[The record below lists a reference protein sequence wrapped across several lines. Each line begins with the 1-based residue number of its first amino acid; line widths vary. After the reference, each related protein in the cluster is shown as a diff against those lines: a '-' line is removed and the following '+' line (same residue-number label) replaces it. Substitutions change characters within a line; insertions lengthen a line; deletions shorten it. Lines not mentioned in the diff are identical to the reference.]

1 MESPQYV
8 GSSAAR
14 MIVALSVFLAL
25 AVAAVLMLTDAPGS
39 IKQKINKSKTLT
51 GITATR
57 DGTSAETRE
66 AFFYDVVGKAPEG
79 AFGEADGE
87 PAKGPHPKV
96 SYTLELKVATSKEEA
111 EQLID
116 LLKAQGVDAYY
127 TPLTRSGKVVY
138 RVRRGIFTKA
148 KDANRAM
155 IALKDEHNLTTRVVK
170 LQ

>member
-8 GSSAAR
+8 GSSMAR

-25 AVAAVLMLTDAPGS
+25 AVVVVLMLTDAPGS
-39 IKQKINKSKTLT
+39 IKQKINKSKTL
-51 GITATR
+51 
-57 DGTSAETRE
+57 AELVPVGGGAGEDTRE
-66 AFFYDVVGKAPEG
+66 AFFYDVVGRAPEG
-79 AFGEADGE
+79 AFAEGEDSQE
-87 PAKGPHPKV
+87 PHSKV

-138 RVRRGIFTKA
+138 RVRRGIYTRA

>member
-1 MESPQYV
+1 METPQYV

-25 AVAAVLMLTDAPGS
+25 AVVAVLMLTDAPGS
-39 IKQKINKSKTLT
+39 IKQKINKSKSLT
-51 GITATR
+51 ELSPAA
-57 DGTSAETRE
+57 DGAAEESRE
-66 AFFYDVVGKAPEG
+66 AFFYDVVGRAPEG
-79 AFGEADGE
+79 AFGDEGAE
-87 PAKGPHPKV
+87 EAKGPHPKV

-138 RVRRGIFTKA
+138 RVRRGIYTRA